1 MNSLPKGKVF
11 SARTL
16 IQEVSL
22 EVILKVVFGIHGE
35 RFRKLKTL
43 IVQLT
48 DALQSPAI
56 AGLVFSRLAKR
67 FGTAESLGILAV
79 PTAPDEGTA
88 LLKFAIAANI
98 KV

>member
-1 MNSLPKGKVF
+1 VF

-22 EVILKVVFGIHGE
+22 EVILKVVFGIHRE

-56 AGLVFSRLAKR
+56 AGLVFFPPGKKIWDRGVR
-67 FGTAESLGILAV
+67 ILALQRQMR
-79 PTAPDEGTA
+79 E
-88 LLKFAIAANI
+88 LLSTEICNRRKHKGVTGSDI
-98 KV
+98 